1 MVPGWKI
8 RFRPFEWVMG
18 NLPRKGN
25 RNMKTQ
31 KTNGN
36 HILKRML
43 ALALGLLLAVGTA
56 CAETISDIGSYH
68 SGWLSYLCTMPD
80 GRILMGGGETDGTD
94 SISSHAILVCLNTDR
109 SVCWKK
115 TLSAGTAD
123 NSIYLGTVLEDRT
136 IEVVKYDKVW
146 NKKVLFLTQDGTFT
160 GKEFAIPEEYTDYA
174 AEPSFLMAYRTRGN
188 DPAETLLLDWNGNV
202 TARYDG
208 MIMKDGIGDLI
219 SGKNELILYG
229 NDSQDQYHAKL
240 QKLEGVSDRTV
251 WETVLDF
258 QQANAG
264 MSRLGDAAMTADGG
278 FAALL
283 QENVPGTEPDM
294 FEGRNYLVRF
304 DAEGRAMWTAGL
316 EAQDGLYPSDVFA
329 YNGKI
334 AVRYSSP
341 VDEPNSFPFRWFD
354 EAGKELGM
362 TELTL
367 KAEDFP
373 GLKEA
378 AGKEQ
383 NLSQEF
389 SNITLDEV
397 IPMEDGAWLPATM
410 SIFGTNEEQGFHKVN
425 EDVPYIMVRIP
436 EP

>member
-1 MVPGWKI
+1 MMRRI
-8 RFRPFEWVMG
+8 
-18 NLPRKGN
+18 
-25 RNMKTQ
+25 
-31 KTNGN
+31 
-36 HILKRML
+36 
-43 ALALGLLLAVGTA
+43 LALGLCLLLATGTA

-80 GRILMGGGETDGTD
+80 GRVLMGGGETDGTD

-109 SVCWKK
+109 SICWKQ
-115 TLSAGTAD
+115 TLGAGTAD
-123 NSIYLGTVLEDRT
+123 NSISMGTVLEDGT
-136 IEVVKYDKVW
+136 IAVVQYDKAW
-146 NKKVLFLTQDGTFT
+146 NKKVLFYTQDGTFT
-160 GKEFAIPEEYTDYA
+160 GKEFTIPEEYMDYA

-188 DPAETLLLDWNGNV
+188 DPAETLLLDWDGNV

-208 MIMKDGIGDLI
+208 LIMKDGIGDLI
-219 SGKNELILYG
+219 RGKNELIIYG
-229 NDSQDQYHAKL
+229 NDSQDNYHAKL
-240 QKLEGVSDRTV
+240 QKLEAVSDRTA

-258 QQANAG
+258 QHENAN
-264 MSRLGDAAMTADGG
+264 MSRLGDATMTSDGG

-294 FEGRNYLVRF
+294 FEGKNSLVRF
-304 DAEGRAMWTAGL
+304 DAEGRILWTADL
-316 EAQDGLYPSDVFA
+316 AAQDGLNPSDVFT
-329 YNGKI
+329 YGGKI
-334 AVRYSSP
+334 AVRYSSYTERP
-341 VDEPNSFPFRWFD
+341 ESFSFRWFN

-397 IPMEDGAWLPATM
+397 IFMEDGAWLPATM
-410 SIFGTNEEQGFHKVN
+410 SVFGTSEEQGFHRVN
-425 EDVPYIMVRIP
+425 ADVPYIMVRIP